1 MEYKA
6 IKTFF
11 CVALLGLM
19 LAIPSVAW
27 AYDVGESDALRSLG
41 DGYNYRPP
49 SKWKGSGGYNEGGG
63 PIMMDQYLPTR
74 TKKQRPRSQQG
85 KRRRHRARRQCPGWR
100 HPLASKTL

>member
-63 PIMMDQYLPTR
+63 PIMMGPVPANKDKDTAPQKPT
-74 TKKQRPRSQQG
+74 G
-85 KRRRHRARRQCPGWR
+85 KRR
-100 HPLASKTL
+100 